1 MLEAVQ
7 ETQEELLE
15 APEYLVFSNLV
26 PKEQCQEIL
35 DYANSSSWKTAET
48 VAKDVDTSKRQRQ
61 SDIIW
66 CTKQKFFNLAN
77 GLVNDANKY
86 AGWNFKI
93 DTMESLQITRYK
105 TGGFFEFHSDGNGV
119 AKMPNMNKVR
129 KLSLTIIL
137 NDDFEGGE
145 FEFHNNH
152 SPIKENG
159 VGTAIVFPSYLVHRV
174 RPITKGTRYSLVSW
188 FCGEPF
194 V

>member
-1 MLEAVQ
+1 M
-7 ETQEELLE
+7 
-15 APEYLVFSNLV
+15 VFLNF
-26 PKEQCQEIL
+26 
-35 DYANSSSWKTAET
+35 T
-48 VAKDVDTSKRQRQ
+48 V
-61 SDIIW
+61 
-66 CTKQKFFNLAN
+66 
-77 GLVNDANKY
+77 
-86 AGWNFKI
+86 
-93 DTMESLQITRYK
+93 
-105 TGGFFEFHSDGNGV
+105 
-119 AKMPNMNKVR
+119 NKVS